1 MKTSCTMLVFATMLA
16 TAAHAQPGNHLA
28 LGAGV
33 GFHNYASGSFSG
45 KNVMLVPE
53 YHFGL
58 TPHAD
63 REGLN
68 FGLKAGLGYS
78 NPDRSD
84 PVGGLET
91 STGTLRMVS
100 LMVGAGPSYHSGPL
114 RVGMGVVVGPSFN
127 KFSVSDAARVAYRDR
142 LGETLNAIEV
152 KNSFAARPDVS
163 LWYNFTEKVG
173 LHSSVGYTINRPVV
187 ETTVDG
193 VKTQSRWKADR
204 WSYQAGLAFGV
215 F

>member
-1 MKTSCTMLVFATMLA
+1 MRKIGTMLVLATLVA
-16 TAAHAQPGNHLA
+16 TAAHAQPGEHLA

-33 GFHNYASGSFSG
+33 GFHNYANGAFSG
-45 KNVMLVPE
+45 KNAVLVPE

-84 PVGGLET
+84 PIGGFET
-91 STGTLRMVS
+91 TTGTLRMVA
-100 LMVGAGPSYHSGPL
+100 LMVGAGPSYRNGPL
-114 RVGMGVVVGPSFN
+114 RIGMGVVAGPSFN
-127 KFSVSDAARVAYRDR
+127 KFTVDDAARVAYRDR
-142 LGETLNAIEV
+142 LGATLNSIEV
-152 KNSFAARPDVS
+152 KNSFAARPDMSV
-163 LWYNFTEKVG
+163 WYNLTEKVG

-193 VKTQSRWKADR
+193 VKTRSRWTADR
-204 WSYQAGLAFGV
+204 WSYQVGLAFGV